1 MRVYQMSSIEQELE
15 SHVAILQ
22 NMVKECGDTIDRL
35 IARFVECF
43 RAGHKVLL
51 CGNGGSA
58 ADAQHVAGE
67 FVNRFR
73 FDRNPLPAVSLAT
86 DTSILTCI
94 GNDYDYAIVFSRQV
108 EALASAGDIVVGIST
123 SGRSKNV
130 LLAIEAAKARGATTV
145 GVTGAGGKES
155 MGSLCDYCLAAPSTD
170 TPRVQESHEFFWH
183 VLCGA
188 VEREMFSK
196 PV

>member
-1 MRVYQMSSIEQELE
+1 MMSTIKNELKD
-15 SHVAILQ
+15 HIDILQ
-22 NMVKECGDTIDRL
+22 KTVAECSGTIDRL
-35 IARFVECF
+35 IELFIECF

-73 FDRNPLPAVSLAT
+73 FDRDPLPGFALST

-94 GNDYDYAIVFSRQV
+94 GNDSDFEFVFSRQV
-108 EALASAGDIVVGIST
+108 EALATAGDIVVGIST
-123 SGRSKNV
+123 SGQSKNV
-130 LLAIEAAKARGATTV
+130 LRAIEAARSRGATTV
-145 GVTGAGGKES
+145 GVTGAKGKDS
-155 MGSLCDYCLAAPSTD
+155 MGKVCDYCLAIPSAD
-170 TPRVQESHEFFWH
+170 TPRVQEVHEFFWH

-188 VEREMFSK
+188 VERELFA
-196 PV
+196 PAV